1 MQLITRNF
9 SAASCY
15 LLPLRFM
22 FLCSLFSNTLDLR
35 PSFNMEDKVHNDD
48 KTSNKIIVLY
58 ILKFI
63 LPHSKQEE
71 KKILAQI
78 VANIP

>member
-1 MQLITRNF
+1 MKLITINF

-15 LLPLRFM
+15 ILPLRYK
-22 FLCSLFSNTLDLR
+22 FLCSQLSNTLNLR
-35 PSFNMEDKVHNDD
+35 AFNMEDEVHNDD
-48 KTSNKIIVLY
+48 KTSNKIIVVY

-63 LPHSKQEE
+63 LSHSKHKD
-71 KKILAQI
+71 KKILGQT